1 MAAPKRLLS
10 RFKRKPEVSG
20 VSVAI
25 LQKRL
30 ERYSDD
36 RLNVA
41 MSRALGRKHDERTFF
56 ALSIFDGDGAVIKI
70 DRLIIGIQHFDR
82 RIDGAYLG
90 NNELPAWAEHSAHS
104 VIEFK
109 CPGGLPEA
117 DGREAVYGLLG
128 LICVELVD
136 ANVTGLVF
144 VNENVIAPNSPAT
157 LQGLRSYRPLNPKS
171 LVLSDE
177 TVVRQNEKP
186 AS

>member
-1 MAAPKRLLS
+1 MRNRAGLYTGQGPIQSGYSQLMAALKRLLS

-82 RIDGAYLG
+82 RIYGAYLG

-104 VIEFK
+104 VIEFRV
-109 CPGGLPEA
+109 PGRPPRGGRSRSGLWLA
-117 DGREAVYGLLG
+117 RSD
-128 LICVELVD
+128 
-136 ANVTGLVF
+136 
-144 VNENVIAPNSPAT
+144 
-157 LQGLRSYRPLNPKS
+157 LR
-171 LVLSDE
+171 
-177 TVVRQNEKP
+177 
-186 AS
+186 